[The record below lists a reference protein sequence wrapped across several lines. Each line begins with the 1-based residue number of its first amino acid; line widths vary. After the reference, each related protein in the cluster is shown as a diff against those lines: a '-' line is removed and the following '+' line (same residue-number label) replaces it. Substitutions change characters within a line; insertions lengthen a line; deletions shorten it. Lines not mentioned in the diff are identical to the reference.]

1 MLRPQRG
8 ECRQPLNLH
17 LLITDLVATQ
27 ERRLR
32 AAIAA
37 APGGVT
43 EFERAIRALSVT
55 LGGMAPT
62 SVTITTDAAAGQ
74 ASHWANTVTIE
85 LATRKSSSDVKN

>member
-1 MLRPQRG
+1 
-8 ECRQPLNLH
+8 
-17 LLITDLVATQ
+17 
-27 ERRLR
+27 
-32 AAIAA
+32 
-37 APGGVT
+37 VT

-74 ASHWANTVTIE
+74 ASHWANNVNIE